1 MTAGESR
8 PRTASQEMFMNAGC
22 LVWAL
27 TVSIATFTAP
37 ALAAEV
43 VLDYGFFKARV
54 EPIFLRKRA
63 DHVRCYVCHSD
74 SNNAFSL
81 EKLAPG
87 MKSWNEEQSRHNFEV
102 VSRLVVP
109 GEPGTSRLLLQPLA
123 PEAGGNPYHSGGRQF
138 AGKNDRDWKT
148 LAQWVN
154 GQK

>member
-1 MTAGESR
+1 
-8 PRTASQEMFMNAGC
+8 MNAGC

-43 VLDYGFFKARV
+43 VLDYGFFKAQV

-109 GEPGTSRLLLQPLA
+109 SGHLTPSEYANSGRKGVFEGAELQL
-123 PEAGGNPYHSGGRQF
+123 
-138 AGKNDRDWKT
+138 KT
-148 LAQWVN
+148 V
-154 GQK
+154 